1 MKKKFL
7 SLLLLVCV
15 ALSSLLGLTGCDLF
29 GGKEEEPAIEEIDYA
44 GQVTLDLNSAS
55 TIKLEVT
62 MKYHIDGDTT
72 HFNVPASVDASKVMK
87 ARYQGVNTPESTGKI
102 EVWGKKASNFTKE
115 KLTGASSIYVEGN
128 SSAWEHDAN
137 GRFLVWIWYKTE
149 GADSYRNLNI
159 ELLQEGLAVGSKTE
173 GSLYGEICDKAISQ
187 AKALNKP
194 VYSDAKDPDYCYN
207 GAINLSLKELRLNPD
222 EYVGQR
228 VAFDG
233 VVSAY
238 NNWVIYVEDL
248 DEETGIMHALP
259 VFYGYEHTFH
269 PVLKPGN
276 RVHIA
281 GNFEY
286 SETYGY
292 QVSNLKYDPYDLSN
306 PENIQKLETGLSGT
320 FTEYTVAELEEKVT
334 LDGVEY
340 KRKDLALYTS
350 VSMKNLTIVDMY
362 TTTKEGDSKGAMT
375 ITCEDA
381 NGDEIDIRTVVL
393 KKANGDLYTEADFE
407 GKTIVSVKGIYNTF
421 KHDSGDVSYQI
432 NVFTIDNFV
441 LA

>member
-29 GGKEEEPAIEEIDYA
+29 NKGSETIEEIDYA
-44 GQVTLDLNSAS
+44 GQVTLDLNSTS
-55 TIKLEVT
+55 TVKLEVT

-72 HFNVPASVDASKVMK
+72 HFNVPESVDKSKVMK

-102 EVWGKKASNFTKE
+102 EEWGKKASAFTKE

-128 SSAWEHDAN
+128 KAEWEHDAN
-137 GRFLVWIWYKTE
+137 GRFLVWVWYKAE
-149 GADSYRNLNI
+149 GAENYRNLNI

-187 AKALNKP
+187 AKALSKP
-194 VYSDAKDPDYCYN
+194 VYSGAKDPDYCYN
-207 GAINLSLKELRLNPD
+207 GAMNLSLKELRLNPD
-222 EYVGQR
+222 AYVGQR

-259 VFYGYEHTFH
+259 VFYGYEHTYH

-306 PENIQKLETGLSGT
+306 PENIQKLESGLSGA

-334 LDGVEY
+334 LDGVEH
-340 KRKDLALYTS
+340 KKKDLAIYTS
-350 VSMKNLTIVDMY
+350 VSMKNLTVTDMY
-362 TTTKEGDSKGAMT
+362 TTDNGGDSDGAIT
-375 ITCEDA
+375 ITCKDA
-381 NGDEIDIRTVVL
+381 DDNVIKIRTSVL
-393 KKANGDLYTEADFE
+393 KDAQGNLITEAYFE
-407 GKTIVSVKGIYNTF
+407 GKTISFVKGIYNTF
-421 KHDSGDVSYQI
+421 TDKNGDVSYQI
-432 NVFTIDNFV
+432 NVFTLDNFV